1 MHPKFTLVD
10 SKMESVPRPDPFQR
24 F

>member
-1 MHPKFTLVD
+1 MYPKFTLVD